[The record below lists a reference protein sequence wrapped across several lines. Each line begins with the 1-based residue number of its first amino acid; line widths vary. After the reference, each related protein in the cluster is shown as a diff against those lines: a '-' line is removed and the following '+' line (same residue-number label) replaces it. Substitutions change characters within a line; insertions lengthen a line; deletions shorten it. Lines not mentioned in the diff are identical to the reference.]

1 VSNKISGIDNN
12 RTAPVGAGR
21 AVERVK
27 DVTSPDR
34 EPASVDAS
42 DVDITGTA
50 RQLAAL
56 EKTLN
61 SQPAIDEARV
71 AQVRSAIEQGH
82 YRISP
87 ERVADGLIQIEHA
100 LGHLE
105 Y

>member
-12 RTAPVGAGR
+12 RPAPVGAGR
-21 AVERVK
+21 AVERAR
-27 DVTSPDR
+27 DVTSPER
-34 EPASVDAS
+34 EPSSVEGS
-42 DVDITGTA
+42 GVDITGTA